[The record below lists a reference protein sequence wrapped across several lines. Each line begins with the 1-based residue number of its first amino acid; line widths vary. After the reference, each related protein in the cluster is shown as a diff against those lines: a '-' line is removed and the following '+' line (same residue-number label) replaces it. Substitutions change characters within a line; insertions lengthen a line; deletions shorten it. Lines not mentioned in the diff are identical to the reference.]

1 MREEL
6 LVSRLPRYPVPELAA
21 LSHCRVGPDVR
32 LVREHQTM
40 LVRLDMRFEHD
51 VERHETLLDGVA
63 ANVRNGGANAN
74 PSDAASAEW
83 QRDGGRDHRRR
94 AHRLRAADAEKSS
107 RVGGG
112 RGRYIRQFAIGQ
124 VATRERE
131 FSSCDAWAR
140 TYSYGMGAIFGNSS
154 CEREFFC

>member
-83 QRDGGRDHRRR
+83 
-94 AHRLRAADAEKSS
+94 
-107 RVGGG
+107 
-112 RGRYIRQFAIGQ
+112 
-124 VATRERE
+124 
-131 FSSCDAWAR
+131 
-140 TYSYGMGAIFGNSS
+140 
-154 CEREFFC
+154 